1 MAGGPRPLRGRA
13 RGTSRVLRGGAFN
26 NNRENVRCAV
36 RNRNHPNN
44 RNNDIGFRVVLSTLF
59 SVPELFDGVISPLG
73 PRRMAES
80 VPGRVPLQAGRAHSK
95 DPAPW
100 VLALGRDHPSF

>member
-1 MAGGPRPLRGRA
+1 M
-13 RGTSRVLRGGAFN
+13 LRGGAFN
-26 NNRENVRCAV
+26 NNPENVRCAV

-44 RNNDIGFRVVLSTLF
+44 RNNNIGFRVVLSTLF
-59 SVPELFDGVISPLG
+59 SVPELFDGVTSPFG

-80 VPGRVPLQAGRAHSK
+80 VPGRVPLRAGRAHSS

-100 VLALGRDHPSF
+100 ALALGRGSYHG